1 MIANAARAMEISSLP
16 ARADRRLESTDM
28 RFRTG
33 RFLTTVTALAGLALA
48 APAHAQGAADFYRG
62 KTINLVA
69 GFNPGGGADTYA
81 RIIARH
87 IGRHIPGNPTVIVR
101 NMQGAGSVVAANHI
115 FNVSPRD
122 GTELGLFAGNIT
134 IDPLMGGTQH
144 KYDAR
149 KFNWIGAPSSDSN
162 VCLSSPKT
170 PFKTIGDVLARE
182 MITGTSG
189 TSTYDFPVVMNNVV
203 GAKFK
208 LVKGYAGSAA
218 LRLAMERGEIEGFC
232 GVGYHSMRTAGLTDG
247 RANILVQVGLAK
259 NPHMPNVPFIMDY
272 AKSEQDRQIFR
283 LVFGWL
289 DLERPI
295 GAPPG
300 TPGDRIAALRE
311 GFERAM
317 KDPALL
323 ADAEKAQVGI
333 EPMTGAAI
341 AGFVEE
347 AYRTPA
353 EVAAKAA
360 QMLGRTP

>member
-1 MIANAARAMEISSLP
+1 
-16 ARADRRLESTDM
+16 
-28 RFRTG
+28 
-33 RFLTTVTALAGLALA
+33 
-48 APAHAQGAADFYRG
+48 
-62 KTINLVA
+62 
-69 GFNPGGGADTYA
+69 
-81 RIIARH
+81 
-87 IGRHIPGNPTVIVR
+87 
-101 NMQGAGSVVAANHI
+101 
-115 FNVSPRD
+115 
-122 GTELGLFAGNIT
+122 
-134 IDPLMGGTQH
+134 
-144 KYDAR
+144 
-149 KFNWIGAPSSDSN
+149 
-162 VCLSSPKT
+162 
-170 PFKTIGDVLARE
+170 
-182 MITGTSG
+182 
-189 TSTYDFPVVMNNVV
+189 
-203 GAKFK
+203 
-208 LVKGYAGSAA
+208 
-218 LRLAMERGEIEGFC
+218 MERGEIEGFC

>member
-1 MIANAARAMEISSLP
+1 MKIGCQAIPCAFAAM
-16 ARADRRLESTDM
+16 
-28 RFRTG
+28 
-33 RFLTTVTALAGLALA
+33 LAGLAPA
-48 APAHAQGAADFYRG
+48 AQAQDAAGFYRG
-62 KTINLVA
+62 RTVSLIA

-81 RIIARH
+81 RLVARH
-87 IGRHIPGNPTVIVR
+87 IGRHIAGNPTVVVR
-101 NMQGAGSVVAANHI
+101 NMQGAGSVLAANHVY
-115 FNVSPRD
+115 NVSPKD

-149 KFNWIGAPSSDSN
+149 QFNWIGAPSSDSN
-162 VCLSSPKT
+162 VCLASPSS
-170 PFKTIGDVLARE
+170 PFKTIDDVIKRE

-189 TSTYDFPVVMNNVV
+189 TSTYDFPVVMNNVI

-208 LVKGYAGSAA
+208 LVKGYGGSAA
-218 LRLAMERGEIEGFC
+218 LRLALERGEIEGFC

-247 RANILVQVGLAK
+247 KANILVQVGLAK
-259 NPHMPNVPFIMDY
+259 NPHMPNVPFIFDY
-272 AKSEQDRQIFR
+272 AKSDQDRQLFR

-300 TPGDRIAALRE
+300 VPEERIRALRA
-311 GFERAM
+311 GFDRAM

-323 ADAEKAQVGI
+323 ADAERAQVGI
-333 EPMTGAAI
+333 EPMSGAAI
-341 AGFVEE
+341 AAFVEE

-353 EVAAKAA
+353 EVAARAA
-360 QMLGRTP
+360 QMLGRGAQ

>member
-1 MIANAARAMEISSLP
+1 MKVRRRATLVVLAILLP
-16 ARADRRLESTDM
+16 AVAQAQD
-28 RFRTG
+28 
-33 RFLTTVTALAGLALA
+33 A
-48 APAHAQGAADFYRG
+48 AEFYRG
-62 KTINLVA
+62 RTVSLVV

-81 RIIARH
+81 RLIARH
-87 IGRHIPGNPTVIVR
+87 LGKHVAGNPTVVVR

-115 FNVSPRD
+115 YNVSPKD

-149 KFNWIGAPSSDSN
+149 RFGWIGAPSSDSN
-162 VCLSSPKT
+162 VCLSSISSS
-170 PFKTIGDVLARE
+170 FKSIDDVIRRE

-189 TSTYDFPVVMNNVV
+189 TSTYDFPVVMNNVI
-203 GAKFK
+203 GTKFK
-208 LVKGYAGSAA
+208 LVKGYGGSAA

-232 GVGYHSMRTAGLTDG
+232 GVGYNSMRTAGLADG
-247 RANILVQVGLAK
+247 KANILVQVGLAK
-259 NPHMPNVPFIMDY
+259 NPHMPNVPFIFDY
-272 AKSEQDRQIFR
+272 AKSDEDRQIFR

-300 TPGDRIAALRE
+300 VPEERLRALRE
-311 GFERAM
+311 GFDRAM

-333 EPMTGAAI
+333 EPMSGAAI
-341 AGFVEE
+341 AAFVDE
-347 AYRTPA
+347 AYRAPA
-353 EVAAKAA
+353 GIGKRAAE
-360 QMLGRTP
+360 MLGRGAQ

>member
-1 MIANAARAMEISSLP
+1 MKVRRRATLVVLSILLP
-16 ARADRRLESTDM
+16 A
-28 RFRTG
+28 
-33 RFLTTVTALAGLALA
+33 V
-48 APAHAQGAADFYRG
+48 AHAQDAAEFYRG
-62 KTINLVA
+62 RTVSLVV

-81 RIIARH
+81 RLIARH
-87 IGRHIPGNPTVIVR
+87 LGKHVAGNPTMVVR

-115 FNVSPRD
+115 YNVSPKD

-149 KFNWIGAPSSDSN
+149 RFGWIGAPSSDSN
-162 VCLSSPKT
+162 VCLSSRSSS
-170 PFKTIGDVLARE
+170 FKSIDDVIRRE

-189 TSTYDFPVVMNNVV
+189 TSTYDFPVVMNNVI
-203 GAKFK
+203 GTKFK
-208 LVKGYAGSAA
+208 LVKGYGGSAA

-232 GVGYHSMRTAGLTDG
+232 GVGYNSMRTAGLADG
-247 RANILVQVGLAK
+247 KANILVQVGLAK
-259 NPHMPNVPFIMDY
+259 NPHMPNVPFIFDY
-272 AKSEQDRQIFR
+272 AKSDEDRQIFR

-300 TPGDRIAALRE
+300 VPEERLRALRE
-311 GFERAM
+311 GFDRAM

-333 EPMTGAAI
+333 EPMSGAAI
-341 AGFVEE
+341 AAFVDE
-347 AYRTPA
+347 AYRAPA
-353 EVAAKAA
+353 GVGKRAAE
-360 QMLGRTP
+360 MLGRGAQ

>member
-1 MIANAARAMEISSLP
+1 MRVVCRIALVLGTVASAL
-16 ARADRRLESTDM
+16 STSA
-28 RFRTG
+28 
-33 RFLTTVTALAGLALA
+33 ALAQDA
-48 APAHAQGAADFYRG
+48 AEFYRG
-62 KTINLVA
+62 RTISLVA

-81 RIIARH
+81 RLIARH
-87 IGRHIPGNPTVIVR
+87 LGRHVAGNPTVLVR
-101 NMQGAGSVVAANHI
+101 NMQGAGSVIAANHV
-115 FNVSPRD
+115 FNVAPRD

-134 IDPLMGGTQH
+134 IDPLIGSTQH

-149 KFNWIGAPSSDSN
+149 QFNWIGAPSADSN
-162 VCLSSPKT
+162 VCLSSLAT
-170 PFKTIGDVLARE
+170 PFKTIDDVLKKD
-182 MITGTSG
+182 MITGTAG
-189 TSTYDFPVVMNNVV
+189 TSTYDFPVVMNNVI

-232 GVGYHSMRTAGLTDG
+232 GVGYNSIRTAGLADG
-247 RANILVQVGLAK
+247 KANILVQVGLAK
-259 NPHMPNVPFIMDY
+259 SPQMPNVPFIFDY

-300 TPGDRIAALRE
+300 VPADRVTALRE
-311 GFERAM
+311 GFDRAM

-323 ADAEKAQVGI
+323 ADAEKVQVGI

-341 AGFVEE
+341 AAFVAE

-353 EVAAKAA
+353 DVAAKAA